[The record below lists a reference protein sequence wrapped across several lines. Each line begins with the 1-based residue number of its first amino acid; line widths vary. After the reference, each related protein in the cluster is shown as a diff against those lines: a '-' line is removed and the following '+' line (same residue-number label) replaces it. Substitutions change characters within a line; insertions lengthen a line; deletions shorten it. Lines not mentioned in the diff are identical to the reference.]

1 MKKTCLAM
9 LLTLLLVLLPV
20 VPALAAEDG
29 SGGSVGSGGTV
40 ANVAPV
46 IEQGSLIVQIVD
58 NEGVAW
64 GWSAAAGKDSG
75 DRTMPYILGGEQ
87 LHIELEVSDAN
98 GADDLNAMQVIMH
111 LGPDI
116 FCTGSLVTLTIDP
129 DAGISKGTY
138 SGNIVADDT
147 MLTGKYDITI
157 DATDPA
163 SATDTYDPIV
173 YEPGADILRP
183 ALSLVVDKSNVLFPE
198 SQPGD
203 QGVASPDN
211 PVSLTPVAVIG
222 DEHIPV
228 VFSLSH
234 SGVDMVN
241 GDNVIPAS
249 AIVWSLT
256 DSVGSDALS
265 SDYKVTIASGV
276 AEGATVQVYYWL
288 NVPTPLATGDYSGQI
303 NYFFTAD

>member
-1 MKKTCLAM
+1 MKKTCLAL
-9 LLTLLLVLLPV
+9 LLTLLLLLLPV
-20 VPALAAEDG
+20 VPALAAEEG

-40 ANVAPV
+40 ENVAPV
-46 IEQGSLIVQIVD
+46 IEQGSLVVQIVD
-58 NEGVAW
+58 GEGVAW
-64 GWSAAAGKDSG
+64 GWSAAAGNDSG

-87 LHIELEVSDAN
+87 LHFELEVSDAN
-98 GADDLNAMQVIMH
+98 GEDDLNAMQVIVH

-116 FCTGSLVTLTIDP
+116 FGTGSLVTLNIDP

-138 SGNIVADDT
+138 AGNLVADDN
-147 MLTGKYDITI
+147 MPTGKYDITI

-163 SATDTYDPIV
+163 SATDTYDPVI

-183 ALSLVVDKSNVLFPE
+183 ALSLLVDKSNVLFPE
-198 SQPGD
+198 SRPGD
-203 QGVASPDN
+203 EGIASTDN
-211 PVSLTPVAVIG
+211 PVSLTPLAVIG

-234 SGVDMVN
+234 TGVDMVN
-241 GDNVIPAS
+241 GGNVIPAS
-249 AIVWSLT
+249 SIVWAVT
-256 DSVGSDALS
+256 DSISSDGLS
-265 SDYKVTIASGV
+265 SDYKQTIASGV
-276 AEGATVQVYYWL
+276 SEGTTIQVYYWL